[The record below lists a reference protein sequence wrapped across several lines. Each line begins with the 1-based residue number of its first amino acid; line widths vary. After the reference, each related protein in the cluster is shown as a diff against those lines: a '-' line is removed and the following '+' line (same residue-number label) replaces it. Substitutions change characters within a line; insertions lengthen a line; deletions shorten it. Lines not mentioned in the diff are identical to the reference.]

1 MHIIP
6 LLDIILNK
14 FMYRD
19 NHNEIA
25 CSKKCPFESIQGTE
39 QPYLQSNGPVFNRMA
54 LSSTD
59 HPYFQS
65 NGPIFRRTALSS
77 VERPYLQ
84 SNVHVFNRTALSSI
98 ECPVFNRTALS
109 SFERQPNGLTVSLIK
124 IISSIITPQ
133 LQFSPTSSVFSLTVK
148 CPFSNQCPTVNESV
162 KFLIQTVLQY
172 FKK

>member
-1 MHIIP
+1 
-6 LLDIILNK
+6 
-14 FMYRD
+14 MYRD

-109 SFERQPNGLTVSLIK
+109 SIECPVFNRTALSSFERQPNGLTVSLIK